1 MLFKNIYYHNL
12 KLKKKIARIKIKI
25 LNVSF
30 LGIKRKEKLEH
41 FFFAPSL
48 MLFIFLIYMIFRPF
62 DFG

>member
-41 FFFAPSL
+41 FFFCSL
-48 MLFIFLIYMIFRPF
+48 THVIHLSYLYDISAF
-62 DFG
+62 